1 MRAAAGRTGRRC
13 RVPHEEGFDAV
24 TIRKGLLA
32 QLAGLFGARVP
43 KADDGA
49 PPVELDVPV
58 TNPALVAAIRRHLR
72 TQRNESAA
80 ALLAALK
87 RSFLLTAVVMEDRP
101 VPAPRGQTL
110 FRKGDRFGVI
120 EVLDESDARL
130 LALFTDQDELRRFT
144 DKANSTLVMPAK
156 DAMAFVLEHHY
167 TGMVVNPAS
176 VETLR
181 LDAPFIRTLGAVG

>member
-1 MRAAAGRTGRRC
+1 MDARS
-13 RVPHEEGFDAV
+13 EGFDAM
-24 TIRKGLLA
+24 TIKTGLLA
-32 QLAGLFGARVP
+32 RLAGLFGAR
-43 KADDGA
+43 ASGA
-49 PPVELDVPV
+49 GGVVPPVDLDVPV

-80 ALLAALK
+80 VLLDVLK
-87 RSFLLTAVVMEDRP
+87 QSFLLTAVVMEDRP
-101 VPAPRGQTL
+101 VPAARGQTM

-144 DKANSTLVMPAK
+144 NQANSTLVMPAN

>member
-1 MRAAAGRTGRRC
+1 
-13 RVPHEEGFDAV
+13 V
-24 TIRKGLLA
+24 TKKKGVLA
-32 QLAGLFGARVP
+32 RLAGLLGGGASSP
-43 KADDGA
+43 DDVV
-49 PPVELDVPV
+49 PPVDLGVPV
-58 TNPALVAAIRRHLR
+58 TNPALVAAIRKHLR
-72 TQRNESAA
+72 TQRSESAA
-80 ALLAALK
+80 ALLDALK

-101 VPAPRGQTL
+101 VPAARGQTM

-144 DKANSTLVMPAK
+144 DKANSTLVMPAG